1 MRDFFR
7 QYVVH
12 NLGLKLISLLLA
24 IGLWLAVARDP
35 VAQVA
40 VDVPVEMQNL
50 PQDME
55 VSSEHIPQVQIR
67 LSGPQR
73 IINRLQRSDVHA
85 EINLAQVQPGERS
98 FALTANDVRY
108 PDGLQ
113 VVQIIP
119 SDLHLSF
126 DTRATRRVQ
135 VKPRVIGTFASGYE
149 IARILVVPPSLN
161 VVGPRKRLDE
171 IEFAITDPVDV
182 TGNTDRMSFA
192 THAYIS
198 DPLIQVINPDLVHVT
213 VIMQKSSAG
222 TPGH

>member
-12 NLGLKLISLLLA
+12 NLGLKLVSLLLA

-40 VDVPVEMQNL
+40 VDVPVQMQSL
-50 PQDME
+50 PHDLE

-73 IINRLQRSDVHA
+73 IINRLQPSDVHA
-85 EINLAQVQPGERS
+85 EINLAQVQAGERS
-98 FALTANDVRY
+98 FVLTANDVRY

-126 DTRATRRVQ
+126 DLRATRRVQ
-135 VKPRVIGTFASGYE
+135 VKPRVVGTFASGYE
-149 IARILVVPPSLN
+149 IARILVVPPTLN
-161 VVGPRKRLDE
+161 VVGPRKHLDE
-171 IEFAITDPVDV
+171 TEFAITDPVDV

-192 THAYIS
+192 THAYVS